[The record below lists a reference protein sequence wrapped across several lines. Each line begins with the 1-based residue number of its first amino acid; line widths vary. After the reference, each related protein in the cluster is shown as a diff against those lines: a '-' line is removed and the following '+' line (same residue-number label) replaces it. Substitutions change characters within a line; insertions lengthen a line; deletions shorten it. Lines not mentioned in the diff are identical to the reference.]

1 MSRCLIC
8 LISVCLCFVCGVL
21 VITCFLVYSGDVSGD
36 ETYIVDGLQEMG
48 FDSPVRTPLSP
59 SADKAESHSLTFAT
73 ATPTHMRFDEDGSEL
88 HGLVATG
95 SVSTSGSSQITRH
108 VATPFR
114 AAPKSAMKKRSQF
127 ADNSP
132 EGVVPVF
139 EVKAFDDI
147 ISPDTL

>member
-1 MSRCLIC
+1 MLLIC
-8 LISVCLCFVCGVL
+8 
-21 VITCFLVYSGDVSGD
+21 SGDVSGD
-36 ETYIVDGLQEMG
+36 DTDIIDGLQEMG

-59 SADKAESHSLTFAT
+59 AADKADSRSLAFAT
-73 ATPTHMRFDEDGSEL
+73 TTPTHMRFDEDGSEL
-88 HGLVATG
+88 HGPVATG
-95 SVSTSGSSQITRH
+95 SVGTSGSSQITRH

-114 AAPKSAMKKRSQF
+114 AAPKSAMKKKSQF

-132 EGVVPVF
+132 EGVAVPVT